1 MSGKVERIPSCD
13 TVDERFAGWAA
24 RPLVMVT
31 LGPFTPWELWKK
43 LQGQSHGDP
52 NLRILSQ
59 AAFVAAVGGAF
70 VATPALAASFDG
82 PYVGAQVGWQSEKMR
97 DVKSSFGTIPV
108 NDTKDSITGGVFVGY
123 DATINRRFVVGAE
136 AGVDLA
142 SDDEVQASSA
152 GTNYSVDPK
161 YSFDVTARAGYLVDP
176 KTLLYVR
183 GGYTNARVRAT
194 VVNGTAIESAS
205 RSQDG
210 WLAGAGVERQV
221 AQNVTARLEY
231 RFSKFGE
238 GDGKDDR
245 HRVLAGLAYRF

>member
-1 MSGKVERIPSCD
+1 MGTSAPRHGGWGRSTPLELRKEDSG
-13 TVDERFAGWAA
+13 
-24 RPLVMVT
+24 L
-31 LGPFTPWELWKK
+31 
-43 LQGQSHGDP
+43 SHGDL

-59 AAFVAAVGGAF
+59 AAFAAAVGGAF
-70 VATPALAASFDG
+70 VAAPALAAPFDG
-82 PYVGAQVGWQSEKMR
+82 PYVGAQVGWQSEKTR

-108 NDTKDSITGGVFVGY
+108 NDTKDSVTGGVFVGY

-152 GTNYSVDPK
+152 GTNYLVDPK

-194 VVNGTAIESAS
+194 IVNGTAIESAS
-205 RSQDG
+205 RSEDG

-231 RFSKFGE
+231 RFSKFSE